1 MMQFVYLGVIGLLG
15 GISSGLFGVG
25 GGVIFVPLMM
35 ILLSFNTHVAIGTSI
50 AAIVPT
56 ALVASIRYIRA
67 GMVSWQAVAA
77 LVLFSMI
84 GAWFGAE
91 LSLKLDAHA
100 LRKLYALF
108 LFLVSIKIFF
118 QK

>member
-1 MMQFVYLGVIGLLG
+1 MLQSIYLGVIGLLG

-35 ILLSFNTHVAIGTSI
+35 ILLAFDVHLAIGTSI
-50 AAIVPT
+50 VAIVPT
-56 ALVASIRYIRA
+56 ALVASIKHIQA

-77 LVLFSMI
+77 LVVFSMA
-84 GAWFGAE
+84 GAWLGVT
-91 LSLKLDAHA
+91 LSLKLDAQV
-100 LRKLYALF
+100 LRKFYAIF